1 MRYLLIGLLISF
13 CNVSP
18 VSADP
23 AATQII
29 NEIRKDKRRKAI
41 RYSPQLEAVAAAHAN
56 DMASQGYFS
65 HTGANGSSIGDRT
78 TAQGYKW
85 CFVAENIARGQQSLE
100 EVMAGWKASKGHY
113 KNMTHK
119 KAGEFGLARGPD
131 NYWVMVLAAPC

>member
-1 MRYLLIGLLISF
+1 MSYLVAALLLSF
-13 CNVSP
+13 STLTP
-18 VSADP
+18 VFADP

-29 NEIRKDKRRKAI
+29 NEIRKDKHRKAI
-41 RYSPQLEAVAAAHAN
+41 RYSSQLEAVATAHAN

-65 HTGANGSSIGDRT
+65 HTGVNGSSIGDRT

-100 EVMAGWKASKGHY
+100 EVMVGCKASKGHY

>member
-1 MRYLLIGLLISF
+1 MKYLFVVILLSFSIG
-13 CNVSP
+13 SP
-18 VSADP
+18 AFSDP
-23 AATQII
+23 AATLII
-29 NEIRKDKRRKAI
+29 NEIRKEKRRKAI

-119 KAGEFGLARGPD
+119 KAGGFRLACGPD
-131 NYWVMVLAAPC
+131 NYWVMVLAASC

>member
-78 TAQGYKW
+78 TGQGYKW
-85 CFVAENIARGQQSLE
+85 CFVAENIALGQQSLE
-100 EVMAGWKASKGHY
+100 EVMAGWKASKGHH

>member
-1 MRYLLIGLLISF
+1 MKYLFVVILLSFSIG
-13 CNVSP
+13 SP
-18 VSADP
+18 AFSDP
-23 AATQII
+23 AATLII
-29 NEIRKDKRRKAI
+29 NEIRKEKRRKAI

-85 CFVAENIARGQQSLE
+85 CFVAENTERGQRSLD
-100 EVMAGWKASKGHY
+100 EVMVGWKASKGHY

-119 KAGEFGLARGPD
+119 KAREFGVDR
-131 NYWVMVLAAPC
+131 

>member
-1 MRYLLIGLLISF
+1 MKYLFVVILLSFSIG
-13 CNVSP
+13 SP
-18 VSADP
+18 AFSDP
-23 AATQII
+23 AATLII
-29 NEIRKDKRRKAI
+29 NEIRKEKRRKVI

-78 TAQGYKW
+78 TGQGYKW

>member
-1 MRYLLIGLLISF
+1 MKYLFVVILLSFSIG
-13 CNVSP
+13 SP
-18 VSADP
+18 AFSDP
-23 AATQII
+23 AATLII
-29 NEIRKDKRRKAI
+29 NEIRKEKRRKAI
-41 RYSPQLEAVAAAHAN
+41 RYSPQLEAVATAHAN

>member
-1 MRYLLIGLLISF
+1 MKYLFVVILLSFSIG
-13 CNVSP
+13 SP
-18 VSADP
+18 AFSDP
-23 AATQII
+23 AATLII
-29 NEIRKDKRRKAI
+29 NEIRKEKRRKVI

-78 TAQGYKW
+78 TGQGYKW

-100 EVMAGWKASKGHY
+100 EVMAGWKASKGHH

>member
-1 MRYLLIGLLISF
+1 MKYLFVVILLSFSIG
-13 CNVSP
+13 SP
-18 VSADP
+18 AFSDP
-23 AATQII
+23 AATLII
-29 NEIRKDKRRKAI
+29 NEIRKEKRRKVI

-85 CFVAENIARGQQSLE
+85 CFVAENIARGQQSLV